1 MKSVLPLAVC
11 LLFVSSIGQG
21 HGNPLQGSVP
31 PGVSAGPMGCGK
43 MIGQGCVK
51 SIVVKMKCV
60 NGTYVDACNT
70 CQCAKEPNE
79 NLSLYR
85 ITQEHEY
92 ILQEPGSSQ
101 PLMAAR
107 PLPPAASTGPVGCA
121 KTIGQGCVKNIVV
134 QMKCVNGT
142 YVDACNTCHCAKEPN
157 ENLEYLLQGP
167 GSSQPLMAA
176 SPLPP
181 AASERPVGCGG
192 TIGQGC
198 EQSIVDDMNCTH
210 GTYMDMCNMCHCAK
224 GLNEI
229 LSLYHIVHGHG
240 YPLQGPGPLHPLPT
254 PRPVQ
259 PAVSTGPAGCG
270 SGMGQGCMQS
280 IVDNM
285 NCDHGTYVDTCNLC
299 QCAKVRSV
307 SCQGPA
313 EPAVSGSPVEY
324 NKTRSQGCVQNT
336 VDDMK
341 CAHGTYVDM
350 CNRCQCAKGPNE
362 TCGGTWGEHG
372 RCTSKLHCFVEN
384 VTLVGKCRLNI
395 DG

>member
-31 PGVSAGPMGCGK
+31 PGVSAAPMGCGK
-43 MIGQGCVK
+43 KIGQGCVK

-121 KTIGQGCVKNIVV
+121 KTIGQGCVKSIVV

-142 YVDACNTCHCAKEPN
+142 YVDACNT
-157 ENLEYLLQGP
+157 
-167 GSSQPLMAA
+167 
-176 SPLPP
+176 
-181 AASERPVGCGG
+181 
-192 TIGQGC
+192 
-198 EQSIVDDMNCTH
+198 
-210 GTYMDMCNMCHCAK
+210 CHCAK

>member
-1 MKSVLPLAVC
+1 
-11 LLFVSSIGQG
+11 
-21 HGNPLQGSVP
+21 
-31 PGVSAGPMGCGK
+31 
-43 MIGQGCVK
+43 
-51 SIVVKMKCV
+51 MKCV

-92 ILQEPGSSQ
+92 IF
-101 PLMAAR
+101 AR
-107 PLPPAASTGPVGCA
+107 TWFLAASDGRETPSSCSLHR
-121 KTIGQGCVKNIVV
+121 
-134 QMKCVNGT
+134 
-142 YVDACNTCHCAKEPN
+142 ACRMRQDDRPRMCEKHSRPN
-157 ENLEYLLQGP
+157 EMRQRNICGRVQHVPLREASDGRESP
-167 GSSQPLMAA
+167 SSCSLR
-176 SPLPP
+176 
-181 AASERPVGCGG
+181 RPVGCGG